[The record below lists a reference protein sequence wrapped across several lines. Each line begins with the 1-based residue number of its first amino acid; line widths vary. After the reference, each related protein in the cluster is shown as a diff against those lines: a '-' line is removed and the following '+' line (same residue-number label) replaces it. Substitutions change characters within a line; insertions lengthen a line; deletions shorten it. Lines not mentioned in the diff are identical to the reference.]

1 MREQLKCL
9 GANLKKKEGE
19 FKKPVMLSVEM
30 EEDWDIE
37 DMKKE
42 KSENEIF
49 EKIKKIINKLKETY
63 AIFRVNVK
71 EKKLVEEEK
80 KE

>member
-1 MREQLKCL
+1 
-9 GANLKKKEGE
+9 
-19 FKKPVMLSVEM
+19 MLSVEM

>member
-1 MREQLKCL
+1 
-9 GANLKKKEGE
+9 
-19 FKKPVMLSVEM
+19 M

-49 EKIKKIINKLKETY
+49 EKIKKIIEKLKETY
-63 AIFRVNVK
+63 GIFRTNVK
-71 EKKLVEEEK
+71 DKKVVGEK